1 MDPLTRLLLRLLR
14 IGLFFSAFAAAAI
27 LAIEVWKNWLW
38 VADHVMSAADYGFL
52 GILFAV
58 LAGSLILARAIR
70 REIRKPPPTGSDP

>member
-14 IGLFFSAFAAAAI
+14 IGLFFCAFAAGAI

-52 GILFAV
+52 GVLLAV
-58 LAGSLILARAIR
+58 LAGSLVLARTIR
-70 REIRKPPPTGSDP
+70 REMAKTPPTGPNP